1 MRFESAWLAIPP
13 TYENDPQST
22 PLHDVGGDVPN
33 IYATGNVGAILAQ
46 YFGGARRTVGVAVC
60 DGIDAAV
67 CNALSIGIWR
77 AV

>member
-1 MRFESAWLAIPP
+1 M
-13 TYENDPQST
+13 
-22 PLHDVGGDVPN
+22 GGDVPN